1 MIHITREQIKQMA
14 SSDTVYYRGM
24 RYYANHSVSNV
35 TWSETGRQYRSLVSG
50 SNQYIVTVD
59 IEEDEELSYSCNCP
73 AHIKYAGACKHVV
86 ATLLFISDYNQRE
99 WVKSSLSEE
108 DRNAYQIIEYF
119 HKNEYKQMGKEV
131 YHLQIQIQID
141 SLLHKGRERARV
153 SFQAGK
159 DKMYKIANLK
169 KFLTDLYYH
178 VPIRLGKEFRF
189 THGECK
195 FDSLSAGVLSYLL
208 EIYEIQEV
216 LGKSYYSNL
225 FSKGEILLT
234 QGMFVKF
241 LQSMEGM
248 ECRLRLNN
256 REIYPVRVIK
266 GNPNCR
272 LELAVQ
278 DDAVILRE
286 GEVEHLLPVCADG
299 TIMYSN
305 HGLYIPEAEFVW
317 GILPFY
323 SNMSEK
329 GKQEISFRKE
339 NMGAF
344 LEVVLPQIRKYFD
357 MDIPAVLQER
367 YITSEL
373 EAKLYLDMEMRRGK
387 NCIVAKPVFGYGQ
400 YEVGPFGDNPPPG
413 NVVLL
418 RNKEREQALLAMLE
432 DRHFGLANGYYI
444 LKDETAVFEFLKYGL
459 PEVSKAYTVFY
470 SEDFKKKQLRET
482 PYGEFQVSVKPSA
495 GLLQMDV
502 KFDGIPKEELLAFF
516 RAIRMK
522 KKYYRL
528 QSGAFIDL
536 ENRNGTV
543 GQLARI
549 LEQSGEV
556 SGNALYFS
564 GNRAFYLEHILPE
577 MENIR
582 VNRTA
587 SFEKLVDAI
596 KYPECARYGIPR
608 GVKAKSR
615 DYQKVGY
622 RWLRS
627 LADASLGGILA
638 DDMGLG
644 KTLQAILYI
653 AGKKE
658 ERTLIVCP
666 TSVMLNWQEEFD
678 CFAPDISKALICG
691 TQAERKETIESRGAQ
706 VYITSY
712 PLLRKDI
719 RLYREMEFDTMF
731 IDEAQYIKNAS
742 SLSARTV
749 KSIRAKHRFAL
760 TGTPLENSLSELW
773 SIFDFVMPG
782 YLPKYKHF
790 MEMYEK
796 PIEKE
801 QDKAVTEEL
810 SWRIKPFILRRLKKD
825 VLEELPEKIETKLRC
840 PMTAKQEKLYRN
852 YLARVQKEMQD
863 ALAENGEADRMDVL
877 TALTRLRQ
885 ICCHPGTF
893 VENYMGGSGKLD
905 VLMELIADL
914 RRGNHR
920 ILLFS
925 QFTTMLGFIRDALDA
940 QGISSFYLDGSV
952 TAGERSKMIRAFNGG
967 EREVFLISL
976 KAGGTG
982 VNLTGADTVIH
993 YDPWWN
999 PAVENQATDR
1009 AHRIGQKHTV
1019 HVFKLVTEG
1028 TIEEKIYQ
1036 LQKIK
1041 QKLSERVIES
1051 GEVFLN
1057 QLSFEELTKLL
1068 SEEDLENPPE

>member
-24 RYYANHSVSNV
+24 RYYANHNVSNV
-35 TWSETGRQYRSLVSG
+35 TWSEAGRQYRSLVSG
-50 SNQYIVTVD
+50 SNQYIVTV
-59 IEEDEELSYSCNCP
+59 ETGEDGELSYNCNCP

-99 WVKSSLSEE
+99 WAKSSLPEE
-108 DRNAYQIIEYF
+108 DQSAYQIIEYF
-119 HKNEYKQMGKEV
+119 HKNEYKQMGKEI
-131 YHLQIQIQID
+131 YHLQIHIQID
-141 SLLHKGRERARV
+141 SLLHRGRERARI

-159 DKMYKIANLK
+159 DKMYKITNLK

-195 FDSLSAGVLSYLL
+195 FDSSSSQVLSYLL
-208 EIYEIQEV
+208 EIFEIQEV

-225 FSKGEILLT
+225 FAKGEILLT

-241 LQSMEGM
+241 LQSMDGM
-248 ECRLRLNN
+248 ECTLKLNS
-256 REIYPVRVIK
+256 RKMYPVRVIK

-272 LELAVQ
+272 LELQVQEEAV
-278 DDAVILRE
+278 VLRE
-286 GEVEHLLPVCADG
+286 DEVEHLLPVCADG

-305 HGLYIPEAEFVW
+305 HCLYIPEAEFIW

-323 SNMSEK
+323 SNLSEK
-329 GKQEISFRKE
+329 GKREISFRRE
-339 NMGAF
+339 NMGQF

-373 EAKLYLDMEMRRGK
+373 EAKLYLDMEVRRGK
-387 NCIVAKPVFGYGQ
+387 YCIVAKPVFGYGQ
-400 YEVGPFGDNPPPG
+400 YEIEPFGDNPLPG

-418 RNKEREQALLAMLE
+418 REKEKEQELLAMLE
-432 DRHFGLANGYYI
+432 NAKFVLAARSYI
-444 LKDETAVFEFLKYGL
+444 LRDEMAVFTFLKYGL
-459 PEVSKAYTVFY
+459 PEISQAYTVFY
-470 SEDFKKKQLRET
+470 SEDFKKKQIRGL
-482 PYGEFQVSVKPSA
+482 PQGEFQISAKPSA
-495 GLLQMDV
+495 GLLQVDV
-502 KFDGIPKEELLAFF
+502 HFQEIPKEELLAFF
-516 RAIRMK
+516 RAIRLK

-528 QSGAFIDL
+528 QSGAYIDL
-536 ENRNGTV
+536 EEREGAV
-543 GQLARI
+543 GQMAKI
-549 LEQSGEV
+549 LEQTRDIDGS
-556 SGNALYFS
+556 ALYFAGS
-564 GNRAFYLEHILPE
+564 RAFYLEHIFPE
-577 MENIR
+577 MEQIR
-582 VNRTA
+582 VNRAA

-596 KYPECARYGIPR
+596 KYPECARYGLPR
-608 GVKAKSR
+608 QVKAKCR

-622 RWLRS
+622 RWLRA
-627 LADASLGGILA
+627 LADVSMGGILA

-653 AGKKE
+653 AGSKAEK
-658 ERTLIVCP
+658 TLIVCP
-666 TSVMLNWQEEFD
+666 TSVMLNWKEEFD
-678 CFAPDISKALICG
+678 SFAPEISKVLIYG
-691 TQAERKETIESRGAQ
+691 NQAERREIIENREAQ

-712 PLLRKDI
+712 PLLRGDI
-719 RLYREMEFDTMF
+719 GMYRELKFDTLF
-731 IDEAQYIKNAS
+731 IDEAQYIKNAA
-742 SLSARTV
+742 SLSARAV
-749 KSIRAKHRFAL
+749 KSIQAKHRFAL
-760 TGTPLENSLSELW
+760 TGTPIENSLSELW

-782 YLPKYKHF
+782 YLPKYKRF

-796 PIEKE
+796 PIEKDH
-801 QDKAVTEEL
+801 DKTATEEL

-840 PMTAKQEKLYRN
+840 PMTAKQEKLYRS
-852 YLARVQKEMQD
+852 YLAGVQKEMRD
-863 ALAENGEADRMDVL
+863 ALVEGGETERMDVL

-893 VENYMGGSGKLD
+893 LENYTGGSGKLD
-905 VLMELIADL
+905 VLMELLADL
-914 RRGNHR
+914 RKGKHR
-920 ILLFS
+920 VLLFS
-925 QFTTMLGFIRDALDA
+925 QFTTMLEFIRDSLNT
-940 QGISSFYLDGSV
+940 QEISYFYLDGSV
-952 TAGERSKMIRAFNGG
+952 PAGERSKMIKAFNAG
-967 EREVFLISL
+967 EGEVFLISL

-1009 AHRIGQKHTV
+1009 VYRIGQKQTV
-1019 HVFKLVTEG
+1019 QVFKLVTEG

-1036 LQKIK
+1036 LQKSK
-1041 QKLSERVIES
+1041 QILSEQVIES

-1057 QLSFEELTKLL
+1057 QLSFEELTRLL
-1068 SEEDLENPPE
+1068 SEEDLENLSE